1 MLDPAVVEQ
10 LVQRPRRDGDPL
22 ERLTDREREVLAL
35 MAEGRSN
42 KAIAERLFITE
53 HTVEKLGTMQRIRAK
68 TAWNADTLRGDF
80 ADLLIL
86 DEWQLMNESAW
97 EDVGAPMLLDNN
109 GDAIFIYAPPS
120 LKFRSVTKARDPLYA
135 AKMFKQESFLP
146 RDSCGA
152 SVQLALRAKME
163 RGTCTLTERLRAI
176 AHPERENL

>member
-1 MLDPAVVEQ
+1 MRKGP
-10 LVQRPRRDGDPL
+10 
-22 ERLTDREREVLAL
+22 
-35 MAEGRSN
+35 
-42 KAIAERLFITE
+42 
-53 HTVEKLGTMQRIRAK
+53 
-68 TAWNADTLRGDF
+68 LRGDF

-146 RDSCGA
+146 RA
-152 SVQLALRAKME
+152 
-163 RGTCTLTERLRAI
+163 
-176 AHPERENL
+176 